1 MNKAFFA
8 RVSGRVQG
16 VGFRYACLNKA
27 RSLKVFGWVRNT
39 AEGGVEVW
47 AENGDTDAL
56 LEWLYKGPPYAH
68 VLSVDFSFHEPKG
81 FYKDFSVR
89 F

>member
-27 RSLKVFGWVRNT
+27 RSLKISGWVRN
-39 AEGGVEVW
+39 AGDGDVEVW
-47 AENGDTDAL
+47 AEGGDTDAL
-56 LEWLYKGPPYAH
+56 MEWLHEGPPYAH
-68 VLSVDFSFHEPKG
+68 VVSVDFSFHEPKG
-81 FYKDFSVR
+81 LYKDFSVR

>member
-16 VGFRYACLNKA
+16 VGFRYACLVKA
-27 RSLKVFGWVRNT
+27 RSLEISGWVRNT
-39 AEGGVEVW
+39 ADGDVEVW
-47 AENGDTDAL
+47 AEGGDTDAL
-56 LEWLYKGPPYAH
+56 LEWLHEGPPHAR
-68 VLSVDFSFHEPKG
+68 VVSVDFSFQKPKG
-81 FYKDFSVR
+81 FYKNFLVR